1 MDIAYNKTDGVVLPI
16 TNTRISAS
24 EYNQIA
30 ASLMQIITSAGLT
43 PDAANNV
50 QLLNALKAMG
60 SGWPMPSDK
69 YINLTLGASGTTY
82 TAPANGW
89 ISFARNTTTPASCG
103 LRNNTKGLGCH
114 YVVERS
120 LTMRCFVP
128 CQKNDV
134 IEVTYWQGNNT
145 VEFKFIYAEGSK
157 WEAN

>member
-60 SGWPMPSDK
+60 SGWPMPSSTYVD
-69 YINLTLGASGTTY
+69 LTLGASGSTY
-82 TAPANGW
+82 TMPGNGW
-89 ISFARNTTTPASCG
+89 LYIDKTAG
-103 LRNNTKGLGCH
+103 INNA
-114 YVVERS
+114 YVVFKSNDLSITGEFS
-120 LTMRCFVP
+120 IVVP
-128 CQKNDV
+128 
-134 IEVTYWQGNNT
+134 VTGNHCTLLMPVTSGAVVT
-145 VEFKFIYAEGSK
+145 VNYSATGTTNYFRFIYPNGG
-157 WEAN
+157 N